1 MTREASCDGTMMI
14 TKFRSPETLLRDM
27 AAGDERALRQLYE
40 AQGDWVYAIALRILR
55 DTQAAEDAV
64 QEAFVKLWRT
74 AGRFDAA
81 LGSAK
86 TWIGIIA
93 RNAALDMGRRR
104 QPTEEL
110 DESTMASLATEAVEP
125 PDPKLGKCLD
135 QLPRDQAQAI
145 VTMYN
150 FGLSHSELSH
160 QLDQPLGTVKSWI
173 RRGTQSLKHCM
184 ES

>member
-1 MTREASCDGTMMI
+1 MTI
-14 TKFRSPETLLRDM
+14 TTIRSPERLLQDM
-27 AAGDERALRQLYE
+27 ASGDERAFRLLYE
-40 AQGDWVYAIALRILR
+40 AQADWVYAIALRILR

-74 AGRFDAA
+74 AARFDTT

-93 RNAALDMGRRR
+93 RNAALDMGRRCR
-104 QPTEEL
+104 PVEEL
-110 DESTMASLATEAVEP
+110 DEGTMVTLATEAVEP

-135 QLPRDQAQAI
+135 QLPPDQARAI
-145 VTMYN
+145 VTMYSY
-150 FGLSHSELSH
+150 GLSHSELSE
-160 QLDQPLGTVKSWI
+160 QLDLPLGTVKSWI

>member
-1 MTREASCDGTMMI
+1 MTTTTIE
-14 TKFRSPETLLRDM
+14 SPEDLLRAM
-27 AAGDERALRQLYE
+27 ATGDERAFRLLYE
-40 AQGDWVYAIALRILR
+40 AKADWVYAIALRILR

-74 AGRFDAA
+74 AGRFDAG

-93 RNAALDMGRRR
+93 RNAALDIGRRCG
-104 QPTEEL
+104 PVEEL
-110 DESTMASLATEAVEP
+110 NEGVMATLATEAVEP

-135 QLPRDQAQAI
+135 QLPRDQARAI
-145 VTMYN
+145 ITMYSY
-150 FGLSHSELSH
+150 GLSHSELSQ
-160 QLDQPLGTVKSWI
+160 QLDLPLGTVKSWI

-184 ES
+184 EN

>member
-1 MTREASCDGTMMI
+1 MI
-14 TKFRSPETLLRDM
+14 TTLRTPETLLQDM
-27 AAGDERALRQLYE
+27 AMGDEWAFRQLYD
-40 AQGDWVYAIALRILR
+40 AQADWVYTIALRILR

-74 AGRFDAA
+74 APRFDAK

-93 RNAALDMGRRR
+93 RNAALDLGRRR
-104 QPTEEL
+104 QPADEL
-110 DESTMASLATEAVEP
+110 DEGTMASLATEAVDP

-135 QLPRDQAQAI
+135 QLPRDQARAI

-150 FGLSHSELSH
+150 YGLSHSELSE
-160 QLDQPLGTVKSWI
+160 QLDLPLGTVKSWI
-173 RRGTQSLKHCM
+173 RRGTQSLKQCM

>member
-1 MTREASCDGTMMI
+1 MI
-14 TKFRSPETLLRDM
+14 TTFRSPEILLRDM
-27 AAGDERALRQLYE
+27 AAGDERAFRQLYE
-40 AQGDWVYAIALRILR
+40 TQADWVYAIALRILR

-74 AGRFDAA
+74 AARFDAS
-81 LGSAK
+81 LGSGK

-104 QPTEEL
+104 QPVEEL
-110 DESTMASLATEAVEP
+110 DEGTMASLATEAVEP

-135 QLPRDQAQAI
+135 QLPPDQARAI

-150 FGLSHSELSH
+150 YGLSHSELSE
-160 QLDQPLGTVKSWI
+160 QLDLPLGTVKSWV
-173 RRGTQSLKHCM
+173 RRGTQSLKQCM